1 MFDPSE
7 CRPLFTKAGQYLGL
21 VAANIISALHPDLI
35 VYDGGLSALGDL
47 LLGPIKSTIAERVRM
62 FPPAG
67 ISLERSALGNQAG
80 LLGALAIAALDLS

>member
-35 VYDGGLSALGDL
+35 VYDGGLSALVDL